1 MMQQTPP
8 YNTGKVKI
16 GLMHTPKP
24 PPMTRDEEQIQ
35 AVLLGIRPEWSVF
48 IEGAILY
55 VAFTSL
61 FFSAIFFLLA
71 KD

>member
-1 MMQQTPP
+1 MQHITP

-24 PPMTRDEEQIQ
+24 PPMTREEERVQ
-35 AVLLGIRPEWSVF
+35 AALLGIRPEWSVF

-55 VAFTSL
+55 IAFVSV

>member
-1 MMQQTPP
+1 MKITP
-8 YNTGKVKI
+8 YNTGKVQI
-16 GLMHTPKP
+16 GLMHKPKP

-35 AVLLGIRPEWSVF
+35 AILLGIRPEWSVF

-55 VAFTSL
+55 VAFVSL